1 MAEEKVIKYAEL
13 SADCE
18 ISVTE
23 ALRRYFSGQ
32 STPAAEKQPDDNSQR
47 RKEDDTDH

>member
-23 ALRRYFSGQ
+23 ALRRFFGGQ
-32 STPAAEKQPDDNSQR
+32 AAPITPEQEDQSQR
-47 RKEDDTDH
+47 RKEDDTDN